1 MNKEIYRNS
10 IRRDVKEKRSPRQLE
25 AIWKEKDMANGKTV
39 DAMVM
44 IMRTNGCVWAKKGGC
59 TMCGYRSASLREVT
73 AEDLMGQVDQALER
87 YDNEQFVKIYT
98 SGSFLDE
105 NEIPR
110 EVRERIFKEFGNI
123 ERLLFESRPEFISE
137 DSLKDVP
144 KNVTIALG
152 MESMDNDVLSR
163 CINKGF
169 TIEDTERAGMA
180 VKKAGLMVRS
190 YLLLKPLFMKESDA
204 ISDAMGSVR
213 SADRFS
219 DEISINPINVQR
231 ATVVERLWKRG
242 DYRPPWIWS
251 LIKVMNDSASITN
264 ARIMSS
270 PSGAGSQRG
279 VHNCGKCDH
288 ELMERIERFSFSQ
301 DPDDLKGECECIS
314 SWSAYM
320 ETEMLLGSPA
330 DMDRAFDDGLAI
342 RR

>member
-1 MNKEIYRNS
+1 MNKDIYRES

-25 AIWKEKDMANGKTV
+25 AIWKEKDMADGKAV

-73 AEDLMGQVDQALER
+73 VEDLMNQVDQAMGR
-87 YDNEQFVKIYT
+87 YDNEPFVKIYT

-105 NEIPR
+105 NEIPK
-110 EVRERIFKEFGNI
+110 EVRERIFKEFGKI
-123 ERLLFESRPEFISE
+123 ERLLFESRPEFINE
-137 DSLKDVP
+137 ESLKDIP

-152 MESMDNDVLSR
+152 MESMDNDILET

-169 TIEDTERAGMA
+169 TIEDTERAGTA
-180 VKKAGLMVRS
+180 IKKAGLKVRS
-190 YLLLKPLFMKESDA
+190 YLLLKPPYLKESDA
-204 ISDAMGSVR
+204 IADTMDSVR
-213 SADRFS
+213 FADRFS

-242 DYRPPWIWS
+242 EYRPPWIWS
-251 LIKVMNDSASITN
+251 LIKVMRDCASITN
-264 ARIMSS
+264 SRIMSS

-279 VHNCGKCDH
+279 VHNCGKCDQ
-288 ELMERIERFSFSQ
+288 EMIERIERFSFSQ
-301 DPDDLKGECECIS
+301 NPDDLKGECECIS

-320 ETEMLLGSPA
+320 ETETLLGSSA
-330 DMDRAFDDGLAI
+330 DMDRAMEDSLAI

>member
-1 MNKEIYRNS
+1 MNKEIYRDS
-10 IRRDVKEKRSPRQLE
+10 IRRGVKEKRSPRQLE

-73 AEDLMGQVDQALER
+73 VEDLMCQVDQALER

-105 NEIPR
+105 NEIPQ

-137 DSLKDVP
+137 DSLKRIP
-144 KNVTIALG
+144 KNATIALG
-152 MESMDNDVLSR
+152 MESMDNDVLGK

-169 TIEDTERAGMA
+169 TIEDTERAGNA
-180 VKKAGLMVRS
+180 IKKAGLTVRS
-190 YLLLKPLFMKESDA
+190 YLLLKPPYLKESDA
-204 ISDAMGSVR
+204 ISDAMDSVKF
-213 SADRFS
+213 ADRFS

-231 ATVVERLWKRG
+231 STVVERLWKRG
-242 DYRPPWIWS
+242 EYRPPWIWS
-251 LIKVMNDSASITN
+251 LIKVMRDSASITN
-264 ARIMSS
+264 SRIMSS

-279 VHNCGKCDH
+279 VHNCGKCDQ
-288 ELMERIERFSFSQ
+288 ELIEKIERFSFSQ
-301 DPDDLKGECECIS
+301 NPDDLKGECECIS

-320 ETEMLLGSPA
+320 ETETLLGSPA
-330 DMDRAFDDGLAI
+330 DMDRAMDDGLAI

>member
-1 MNKEIYRNS
+1 MKER
-10 IRRDVKEKRSPRQLE
+10 RSPRQLE
-25 AIWKEKDMANGKTV
+25 AIWKEKDMSCGKAV

-44 IMRTNGCVWAKKGGC
+44 IMRTNGCAWAKKGGC

-73 AEDLMGQVDQALER
+73 VEDLMCQVDQAMER

-105 NEIPR
+105 NEIPK
-110 EVRERIFKEFGNI
+110 EVRERIFKEFGSI
-123 ERLLFESRPEFISE
+123 ERLLFESRPEFVSE
-137 DSLKDVP
+137 DLLKDIP

-152 MESMDNDVLSR
+152 MESTDNDVLGT

-169 TIEDTERAGMA
+169 TIEDTERAGTA
-180 VKKAGLMVRS
+180 IKGAGLMVRS
-190 YLLLKPLFMKESDA
+190 YLLLKPPYMKESDA
-204 ISDAMGSVR
+204 ISDAICSVR

-219 DEISINPINVQR
+219 DEISINPINVQK
-231 ATVVERLWKRG
+231 ATTVERLWKRG
-242 DYRPPWIWS
+242 EYRPPWIWS
-251 LIKVMNDSASITN
+251 LIEVMRASASITN

-279 VHNCGKCDH
+279 VHNCGKCDQ
-288 ELMERIERFSFSQ
+288 EMIAKIERFSFSQ

-320 ETEMLLGSPA
+320 GAETLLGSPA

>member
-1 MNKEIYRNS
+1 LNKDIYRES

-25 AIWKEKDMANGKTV
+25 AIWKEKDMADGKIV

-73 AEDLMGQVDQALER
+73 VEDLMNQVDQAMGR
-87 YDNEQFVKIYT
+87 YDNEPFVKIYT

-105 NEIPR
+105 NEIPK
-110 EVRERIFKEFGNI
+110 EVRERIFKEFGKI
-123 ERLLFESRPEFISE
+123 ERLLFESRPEFINE
-137 DSLKDVP
+137 ESLKDIP

-152 MESMDNDVLSR
+152 MESMDNDILGK

-169 TIEDTERAGMA
+169 TIEDTEKAGTA
-180 VKKAGLMVRS
+180 IKKAGLKVRS
-190 YLLLKPLFMKESDA
+190 YLLLKPPYLKESDA
-204 ISDAMGSVR
+204 IADAMDSVR
-213 SADRFS
+213 FADRFS

-242 DYRPPWIWS
+242 EYRPPWIWS
-251 LIKVMNDSASITN
+251 LIKVMRDSASITN
-264 ARIMSS
+264 SRIMSS

-279 VHNCGKCDH
+279 VHNCGMCDQ
-288 ELMERIERFSFSQ
+288 EMIERIERFSFSQ
-301 DPDDLKGECECIS
+301 NLDDLKGECECIS

-320 ETEMLLGSPA
+320 ETETLLGSSA
-330 DMDRAFDDGLAI
+330 DMDRAMEDSLAI